1 MHEVGVEEARD
12 GLNAARMHHERWP
25 GRVLRSSRTFTDLS
39 RLVAVSDSGEA
50 SSLLCLWGWTAQ
62 LSSSINRIV
71 LVRVDTQSSVPLFEQ
86 ITAGLRRA
94 IADGSVPAGDRLP
107 PARELAAGLGVNM
120 HTVLRAYQSLRDE
133 RLVSMHRGRGAI
145 VVASRSE
152 DRAALAELV
161 EALAHRARALG
172 FEPDEAAELVK
183 GAMA

>member
-1 MHEVGVEEARD
+1 
-12 GLNAARMHHERWP
+12 
-25 GRVLRSSRTFTDLS
+25 
-39 RLVAVSDSGEA
+39 
-50 SSLLCLWGWTAQ
+50 
-62 LSSSINRIV
+62 
-71 LVRVDTQSSVPLFEQ
+71 
-86 ITAGLRRA
+86 
-94 IADGSVPAGDRLP
+94 
-107 PARELAAGLGVNM
+107 M